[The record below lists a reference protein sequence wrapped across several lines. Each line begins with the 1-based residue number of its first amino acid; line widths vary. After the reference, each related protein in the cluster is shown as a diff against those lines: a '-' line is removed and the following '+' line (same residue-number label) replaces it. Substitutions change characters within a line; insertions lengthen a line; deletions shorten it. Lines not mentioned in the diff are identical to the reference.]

1 MKKYLLSWA
10 VAGVAAPLLLAAI
23 GHFVLPPPPPW
34 NPWAERKLSSVERK
48 FAVASEFLYPA
59 LFVEEVLALVV
70 ADSGADSG
78 AGFAGAILFTISLLL
93 NAAYFVAI
101 GLLLRFLAAPL
112 FTFFKKRA
120 PS

>member
-34 NPWAERKLSSVERK
+34 NPWVEPKVSPLEHK
-48 FAVASEFLYPA
+48 FAVANTCVYPA
-59 LFVEEVLALVV
+59 LFVEEVLALAVT
-70 ADSGADSG
+70 DSGGDSG
-78 AGFAGAILFTISLLL
+78 AGFAGAVLFTISMLL

-101 GLLLRFLAAPL
+101 GLLLRFLAASL
-112 FTFFKKRA
+112 FALLKKRA